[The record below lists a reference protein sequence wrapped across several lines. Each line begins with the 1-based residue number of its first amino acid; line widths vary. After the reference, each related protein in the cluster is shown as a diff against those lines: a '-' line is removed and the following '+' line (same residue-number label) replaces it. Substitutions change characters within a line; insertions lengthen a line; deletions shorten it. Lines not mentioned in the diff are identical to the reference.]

1 MADPDPPVGSSVQE
15 AARLLVALVDRAKE
29 SLGGEPG
36 EGGHLGAVGDIG
48 GDIGGDLGGDIGAD
62 AGQAAAC
69 RWCPLCQAIAF
80 VQATNPEV
88 REQVATAAAALAL
101 ALRDLAESAAASPQ
115 PPDPHSGP
123 HSNDGDDPGPAA
135 ETNRKDG
142 GWD

>member
-36 EGGHLGAVGDIG
+36 EGGHLGAIS
-48 GDIGGDLGGDIGAD
+48 DLGGDIGAD

-69 RWCPLCQAIAF
+69 SWCPLCQAIAF
-80 VQATNPEV
+80 VRATNPEV

-123 HSNDGDDPGPAA
+123 HSNDGDDDGDDPGPAA
-135 ETNRKDG
+135 ETTRKDD